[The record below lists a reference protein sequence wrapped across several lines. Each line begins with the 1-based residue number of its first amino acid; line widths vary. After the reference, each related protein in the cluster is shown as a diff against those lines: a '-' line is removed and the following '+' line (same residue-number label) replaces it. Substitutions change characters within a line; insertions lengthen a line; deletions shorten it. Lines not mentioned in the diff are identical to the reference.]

1 MYAQEYDDD
10 NAADIEDDDKVDD
23 EDGDHSGSLVRKPV
37 KKIKNG
43 VYKEDYNTGSGIGI
57 TNSGAGAINGAD
69 LKRKFHFQIS

>member
-1 MYAQEYDDD
+1 MMEITQEAQLG
-10 NAADIEDDDKVDD
+10 NM
-23 EDGDHSGSLVRKPV
+23 SRKS
-37 KKIKNG
+37 KNG